1 MPPFEETPTNQAR
14 RLGPDAEPLGYV
26 EFWKGPKVLG
36 HSGCTLAKADF
47 AKAKELDARIR
58 VPDLSA
64 SSVEAAKKGT
74 DPEVRF

>member
-1 MPPFEETPTNQAR
+1 LAYRDRGQT
-14 RLGPDAEPLGYV
+14 YV
-26 EFWKGPKVLG
+26 TAGKTAK
-36 HSGCTLAKADF
+36 AKADF

-64 SSVEAAKKGT
+64 SSAEAAKKGT